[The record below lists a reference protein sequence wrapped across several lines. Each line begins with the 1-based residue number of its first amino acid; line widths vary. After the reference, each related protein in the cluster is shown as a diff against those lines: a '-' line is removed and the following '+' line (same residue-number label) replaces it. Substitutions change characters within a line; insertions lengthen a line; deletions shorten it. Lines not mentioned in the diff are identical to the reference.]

1 MESLDNSNVGKL
13 LGKQVDY
20 PRYYDKSILVR
31 EPRQSNRTYLGFSQ
45 HSLPFIGYD
54 VWNAWEI
61 STLTTKGRPVN
72 AIAKIVYPAD
82 SVYIVESKSLKL
94 YLNSYNMSQMGG
106 SSDGALTNMRTQ
118 IERDLNELLET
129 SVAVSFFPTNYLA
142 GHNQDWLGNL
152 SDEWV
157 CLDDWDNLPGIEF
170 TQYSEDPSLLQVKE
184 LKGNGFRGQ
193 RLWSSLLKS
202 NCRVTKQSDWGD
214 VFIYMMGQQLI
225 DEASL
230 LKYIVSFRDE
240 CHFHEEICECIYTR
254 LQEKFKPVSLM
265 VACLYVR
272 RGGIDINPIRASS
285 LGLIPEN
292 LIFDDPFVKGPRQ

>member
-45 HSLPFIGYD
+45 HSLPFVGYD

-94 YLNSYNMSQMGG
+94 YLNSYNMSQMG
-106 SSDGALTNMRTQ
+106 SSTDGALTNMRMQ

-129 SVAVSFFPTNYLA
+129 SVAVSFFPTNCLA
-142 GHNQDWLGNL
+142 GYSNDWLGNL
-152 SDEWV
+152 NDNWV
-157 CLDDWDNLPGIEF
+157 CLDNWDNLPGIEF
-170 TQYSEDPSLLQVKE
+170 TQYSEDPNLLQTKQ
-184 LKGNGFRGQ
+184 LAGNGFRGQ
-193 RLWSSLLKS
+193 SLWSSLLKS

-214 VFIYMMGQQLI
+214 VFIHMMGQQLI
-225 DEASL
+225 DETSL

-240 CHFHEEICECIYTR
+240 CHFHEEICECIYAR

-285 LGLIPEN
+285 LELIPES